1 MLSYPRTDELF
12 EGGAPPSTWFYAFEE
27 DRGAAVQD
35 LLLGAAD
42 LGPYQTLDPWAVVLP
57 WLQAFSDTGLSAD
70 FDAALTEWIT
80 ASWGKPIHPASYGSA
95 ALTARAW
102 ESASLIIANF
112 DRLPISARTLRDR
125 VLEDRQF
132 LAFMGEGPSRDPAG
146 RAWQALAQYQ
156 EDDSLFEEWN
166 HILALDPGVP
176 WYHGQYGLMGADLL
190 PGNRGGT
197 GIPAPLAYGL
207 RRFGNGLLRL
217 VTDHYLNE
225 GNARREF
232 ERLSRWAQKRY
243 PFKNAW
249 RSVWRQLIEGENNPL
264 APWVFE
270 SLGVDHGAQGGK
282 VEGDKWQLP
291 RPAGDWFNRVQQI
304 RPQLKRPT
312 RAVMDA
318 ANTLLSEME
327 TYYYATSDSYN
338 FVRTAC
344 NLAAVLPDR
353 WLESWI
359 PWLEKAARFDPAD
372 PYPATHLA
380 AALVKTGNLAKAE
393 RVARSGVYH
402 FPLNVFVFNELG
414 QVLKTAGKLGEAE
427 RVFCETVQRF
437 PNDAVARNGLGGVLK
452 TAGKLGEAESVYR
465 ETIQRFPN
473 DLFARNGLAEVL
485 KAARE
490 LSEAESVY
498 RETIQRFPN
507 DLFARNGLAE
517 VLKAASKLS
526 EAESVYRETVGR
538 FPNELF
544 ARNGLGQVLYVAGKL
559 TEAES
564 VYRETVRRFTN
575 DLFARNGLAE
585 VLRAAGKLTEA
596 ESAYRETVQ
605 RFRND
610 EVARNGLAEVLK
622 AAGKL
627 TEAESVYRE
636 TVQRF
641 PNDAAA
647 RNGLAEVL
655 RAAGKLGEAESVYRE
670 TVHRFPRDRY
680 ATTGLK
686 SIDQLRH
693 SPSEVDLPDF
703 DGELIPDFDGELVPD
718 FDAELIPDLDEEVRS
733 PSAGTVGPAPSDR
746 DESLAPLEMR
756 TGGGVDSAKADSESA
771 AYEGAPEKGEPP
783 ALGRGSFLTRPSG
796 GDLRPSRPSD
806 FTPGFLRASD
816 VDVLIQDSHLLRKWA
831 RGTGEEAISHI
842 REEARSLLNK
852 LERFLRSSPAAVMES
867 SLLLIETQDIQAAL
881 RLLDEAA
888 ARYPASKRVQYALA
902 RTRREAARQAS
913 QERHP
918 PQFDSPETAGIARA
932 WAQLAHLEPVLLP
945 SARLGLV
952 RSLPYLTDGHQ
963 LKKAQGSALGQ
974 LAHALRSLQPD
985 SDTGNPRSY
994 WAYRV
999 GELVLGDRAVEIRGA
1014 SEVSDDDI
1022 DLAWRNCEQNLLAL
1036 NGLEEDL
1043 LLYYRVS

>member
-12 EGGAPPSTWFYAFEE
+12 VGGAPPSTWFYAFEE

-485 KAARE
+485 KAA
-490 LSEAESVY
+490 
-498 RETIQRFPN
+498 
-507 DLFARNGLAE
+507 
-517 VLKAASKLS
+517 
-526 EAESVYRETVGR
+526 
-538 FPNELF
+538 
-544 ARNGLGQVLYVAGKL
+544 
-559 TEAES
+559 
-564 VYRETVRRFTN
+564 
-575 DLFARNGLAE
+575 
-585 VLRAAGKLTEA
+585 GKLTEA

-718 FDAELIPDLDEEVRS
+718 FDAELIPDLDEEVRP